1 MLLFV
6 DSCAF
11 LLVSP
16 SLTSPRFHAT
26 GSHLRATTYALLAGF
41 AIATAATVD
50 AANSGSVRGDGVSTN
65 ATDTNAPPAV
75 TISSAVFAVVAI
87 VVLVGGILGEKRRRV
102 AVAAATQKRRA
113 AAAIAAV
120 LFSGGQGPQG
130 PKTQPSDDDTDDFN
144 WEKHLRKIKK
154 IGNKHRDP
162 FKTRYRLDKATFD
175 FVLGRIRAA
184 IATKHIGK
192 AQNTRKAGA
201 VMPGAIGVCDSIPVV
216 FVRRQ
221 CCVHAC
227 DGGSGA
233 K

>member
-1 MLLFV
+1 M
-6 DSCAF
+6 
-11 LLVSP
+11 
-16 SLTSPRFHAT
+16 
-26 GSHLRATTYALLAGF
+26 
-41 AIATAATVD
+41 
-50 AANSGSVRGDGVSTN
+50 
-65 ATDTNAPPAV
+65 
-75 TISSAVFAVVAI
+75 
-87 VVLVGGILGEKRRRV
+87 
-102 AVAAATQKRRA
+102 
-113 AAAIAAV
+113 AAV
-120 LFSGGQGPQG
+120 LCSGGQGPQG

-184 IATKHIGK
+184 IATKHVGK

-201 VMPGAIGVCDSIPVV
+201 VMPGAIGVCDTIPVV